1 MPDTAT
7 GSALDRSTGWARAKR
22 HLGKIYIQVLI
33 GLIAGILVGLFFPD
47 FGADLEPLGTA
58 FVALVKML
66 VGPIVFCTVVLGI
79 CSTENM
85 RSVGRIGLKAL
96 VYFEIVSTIALLL
109 GLVVGVVVKP
119 GSGMHV
125 DPSSLN
131 DGSISKYEHQ
141 PIDGGVVGFLTHIIP
156 SNPVSAF
163 ADGDML
169 QILFFSLLF
178 GAALF
183 SLGTKYRPVV
193 VGIDNISKV
202 FFRIL
207 SYVMRLAP
215 IGAFGAIA
223 FTVGSYGIGTLKQL
237 GLLMVAFY
245 LTCIVFLIVVVGGVA
260 AFCGVNLWKLIR
272 YFQEEILVTFGTEST
287 EAVLPQ
293 SMAKLEHIGCAK
305 SVTSLTFPAGYSFN
319 LDGASIYLTL
329 SVLFIAQATDTH
341 LSAGQLIT
349 LLAVAFVTSK
359 GGAGV
364 SGAVIFVLAA
374 TLQAVG
380 TLPLAGIALLIG
392 IDRFMNELRA
402 VTNLIGNIVATIA
415 VCRWENKLD
424 RQRINDALN
433 GRVEPLDTDAL
444 DDELAGIESPD
455 SDKSLDRVG

>member
-1 MPDTAT
+1 MPGITT
-7 GSALDRSTGWARAKR
+7 GPRLDRSTGWPRARTL
-22 HLGKIYIQVLI
+22 LGKIYIQVLI
-33 GLIAGILVGLFFPD
+33 GLIAGIVMGLLFPS
-47 FGADLEPLGTA
+47 AAAEMKPLGTA
-58 FVALVKML
+58 FVALIKML

-79 CSTENM
+79 CSAESM

-96 VYFEIVSTIALLL
+96 IYFEVISTIALLI
-109 GLVVGVVVKP
+109 GVVVGEVVQP
-119 GSGMHV
+119 GNGMHV
-125 DPSSLN
+125 DPSSLS
-131 DGSISKYEHQ
+131 DSSIAKYEQQ
-141 PIDGGVVGFLTHIIP
+141 PIEGGIVGFLTHIIP
-156 SNPVSAF
+156 SSPVSAF
-163 ADGDML
+163 ADGDIL

-183 SLGTKYRPVV
+183 SLGAKYRSVV
-193 VGIDNISKV
+193 VGIDKVSDV

-207 SYVMRLAP
+207 SYVMHLAP

-223 FTVGSYGIGTLKQL
+223 FTVGAYGVGTLKQL
-237 GLLMVAFY
+237 GLLMIAFY
-245 LTCIVFLIVVVGGVA
+245 LTCIVFLVVVVGGVA
-260 AFCGVNLWKLIR
+260 ALCGVNLWRLIR

-341 LSAGQLIT
+341 LSTTQLIT
-349 LLAVAFVTSK
+349 ILAVAFVTSK

-380 TLPLAGIALLIG
+380 TLPVAGIALLIG

-402 VTNLIGNIVATIA
+402 VTNLIGNLVATVA

-424 RQRINDALN
+424 RQRIDDALH
-433 GRVEPLDTDAL
+433 GRVEALDTDDL
-444 DDELAGIESPD
+444 EERLAGVEGQA
-455 SDKSLDRVG
+455 SDKSLDRV